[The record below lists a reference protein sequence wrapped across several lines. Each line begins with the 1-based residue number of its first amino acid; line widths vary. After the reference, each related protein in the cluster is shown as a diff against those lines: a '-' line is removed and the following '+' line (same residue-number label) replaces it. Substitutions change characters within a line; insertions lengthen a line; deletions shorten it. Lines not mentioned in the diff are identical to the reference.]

1 MQLISVW
8 QVCATT
14 LLISLTSWKSEE
26 IYITIF
32 PLREITMKT
41 LLDGI
46 SLTNKVYGKVLYV
59 CIHTYMQSHNLSPQP
74 DVTSF
79 DIHS

>member
-8 QVCATT
+8 QVCATA
-14 LLISLTSWKSEE
+14 LPILLTSWKSEE

-32 PLREITMKT
+32 PLTMKA

-59 CIHTYMQSHNLSPQP
+59 CIHTCKAIISARSQ
-74 DVTSF
+74 T
-79 DIHS
+79 